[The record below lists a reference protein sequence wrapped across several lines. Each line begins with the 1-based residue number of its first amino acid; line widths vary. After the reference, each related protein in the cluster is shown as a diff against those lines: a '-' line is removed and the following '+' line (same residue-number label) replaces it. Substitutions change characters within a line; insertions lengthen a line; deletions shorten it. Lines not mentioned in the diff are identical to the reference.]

1 MKLTVVIPTFNR
13 AQLLRRMLKSL
24 AEAERPSGLEVCLLV
39 VDNNSTDETH
49 ETVTA
54 CQAEFDLEIRY
65 LFEPRQ
71 GKSRALNTA
80 IENTSGDLIGMLD
93 DDEEVTGNWLMA
105 VADVFLNRW
114 DEVDFIGGRYIPQWE
129 MEPPAWLPKQYT
141 GVVGFSNPGEEE
153 LMYGSSFKGMMP
165 GGNAVVKLSALR
177 EVGGYNESLGPV
189 GGNLMGCEDDEMY
202 HRLLDAGKRGFYCP
216 KLNIY
221 HRVPAYR
228 LTKKYFRRWCYG
240 WGASQ
245 SVIDRERTDYI
256 GPRFFGVPR
265 YMYGDAARGAFG
277 MLRSILKR
285 DTNEAFAHELSLWIL
300 TGFFKERNLARR
312 RAGESVK
319 AFRGKG
325 AEAVTR

>member
-1 MKLTVVIPTFNR
+1 MKLTVAIPTYNR
-13 AQLLRRMLKSL
+13 AELLRRTLESL
-24 AEAERPSGLEVCLLV
+24 SKAEQPRGLETVVMV
-39 VDNNSTDETH
+39 VDNNSTDETRAMV
-49 ETVTA
+49 EE
-54 CQAEFDLEIRY
+54 CQATFDLNLRY

-80 IENTSGDLIGMLD
+80 IENAEGDLLGMLD
-93 DDEEVTGNWLMA
+93 DDEEVAENWLA
-105 VADVFLNRW
+105 EIARVFLNRW

-129 MEPPAWLPKQYT
+129 LPPPAWLPQRYT

-153 LMYGSSFKGMMP
+153 LAYGSSFKGMMP
-165 GGNAVVKLSALR
+165 GGNAVVKLSVLR

-189 GGNLMGCEDDEMY
+189 GKNLMGCEDDEMY

-216 KLNIY
+216 KLNIH

-245 SVIDRERTDYI
+245 SVIDAHRPDYD
-256 GPRFFGVPR
+256 GPRVFGVPR
-265 YMYGDAARGAFG
+265 YLYGNAARDTLQ
-277 MLRSILKR
+277 MLRSILQR
-285 DTNEAFAHELSLWIL
+285 DTNQAFAHELSLWVL
-300 TGFFKERNLARR
+300 AGFFKERNLAGKQGGSRLR
-312 RAGESVK
+312 

>member
-13 AQLLRRMLKSL
+13 AQLLRRTLTSL
-24 AEAERPSGLEVCLLV
+24 AAAERPRGLETCVLV
-39 VDNNSTDETH
+39 VDNNSTDETRA
-49 ETVTA
+49 TVEE
-54 CQAEFDLEIRY
+54 CRAEFGLDVRY

-80 IENTSGDLIGMLD
+80 IESAGGDLLGMID
-93 DDEEVTGNWLMA
+93 DDEEVAVGWLNA
-105 VADVFLNRW
+105 VAEVFLNRW
-114 DEVDFIGGRYIPQWE
+114 DEVDFIGGRYVPQWE
-129 MEPPAWLPKQYT
+129 TEPPVWLPRQYT

-153 LMYGSSFKGMMP
+153 LPYGGSFKGMMP
-165 GGNAVVKLSALR
+165 GGNAVVKLSVLR
-177 EVGGYNESLGPV
+177 ELGGYNESLGPV

-245 SVIDRERTDYI
+245 SVIDAHRTDYT
-256 GPRFFGVPR
+256 GPRVFGVPR
-265 YMYGDAARGAFG
+265 YLYGNAVRDSLKMF
-277 MLRSILKR
+277 RSLLKR
-285 DTNEAFAHELSLWIL
+285 NLNEAFAQELSLWIL
-300 TGFFKERNLARR
+300 AGFFKEKNLNGRKTKGR
-312 RAGESVK
+312 LRGFRSKRA
-319 AFRGKG
+319 A
-325 AEAVTR
+325 AVTR

>member
-1 MKLTVVIPTFNR
+1 
-13 AQLLRRMLKSL
+13 
-24 AEAERPSGLEVCLLV
+24 
-39 VDNNSTDETH
+39 
-49 ETVTA
+49 
-54 CQAEFDLEIRY
+54 
-65 LFEPRQ
+65 
-71 GKSRALNTA
+71 
-80 IENTSGDLIGMLD
+80 
-93 DDEEVTGNWLMA
+93 
-105 VADVFLNRW
+105 
-114 DEVDFIGGRYIPQWE
+114 
-129 MEPPAWLPKQYT
+129 LPKKYT

-153 LMYGSSFKGMMP
+153 LQYGSSFKGMMP

-245 SVIDRERTDYI
+245 SVIDRERTDYV

-285 DTNEAFAHELSLWIL
+285 DTDEAFAHELSLWIL

-312 RAGESVK
+312 SAGERAS